1 MTAVIHTEQL
11 TKSYGAHRGITEL
24 DLDVEEGEI
33 FGFLGPNGA
42 GKTTTMRVL
51 LDLIRP
57 TSGRAEVF
65 GIETT
70 ADPVAIHRRIGYLP
84 GEFDLYDRLTGA
96 DTIAYFANLRGGVD
110 PGYVAELIERLDLDP
125 SRRFKEYSKGNKQ
138 KVGLVVALQ
147 HRPDLLILDEPTSG
161 LDPLVQQ
168 TFFEIVREARAE
180 GRTVFLSSHI
190 IDEVDRTCDR
200 VAIIREGRLV
210 QVDRIEAIRRLAFH
224 HVELTFAA
232 PVAAGDLRVD
242 RRRERRGGRWAT
254 SSRMRVA
261 GPIGAVTRRRGAARP
276 RRRREPRAE
285 PRGRLPRP
293 VRCPRWPLTL
303 VRCGAG
309 RVHAVVAGHGPPL
322 DLRQDRP
329 RQPSR
334 RARRRRPG
342 RPVHA
347 GDRGPVRPGV
357 RRRWRSAS
365 SFIASM
371 TALPLALRGLLG
383 RAHQHRDARRLHLL
397 ARRQHPAGDP
407 GAVVGA
413 GAVRHARRRGREGQP
428 GPAGRR
434 RRTSR
439 RSIALQKLAGH
450 VTALVGRDAALR
462 GRSRGSPGSPSR
474 CCRATTSRFSAA
486 ARAGAAVRA
495 ADAGRRIDLV
505 RDWRRSSVGRGRPPS
520 G

>member
-11 TKSYGAHRGITEL
+11 TKSYGPHRGITEL

-110 PGYVAELIERLDLDP
+110 AGYVAELIERLDLDP

-161 LDPLVQQ
+161 LDPLVQR

-224 HVELTFAA
+224 HVELTFTA
-232 PVAAGDLRVD
+232 PVSGGLFSAIDGVSDVEVD
-242 RRRERRGGRWAT
+242 GT
-254 SSRMRVA
+254 TVRMRVA
-261 GPIGAVTRRRGAARP
+261 GPIGPVLAAAAP
-276 RRRREPRAE
+276 HGISDVVSREPNLEDVFLAQYGAHD
-285 PRGRLPRP
+285 GR
-293 VRCPRWPLTL
+293 
-303 VRCGAG
+303 
-309 RVHAVVAGHGPPL
+309 
-322 DLRQDRP
+322 
-329 RQPSR
+329 
-334 RARRRRPG
+334 
-342 RPVHA
+342 
-347 GDRGPVRPGV
+347 
-357 RRRWRSAS
+357 
-365 SFIASM
+365 
-371 TALPLALRGLLG
+371 
-383 RAHQHRDARRLHLL
+383 
-397 ARRQHPAGDP
+397 
-407 GAVVGA
+407 
-413 GAVRHARRRGREGQP
+413 
-428 GPAGRR
+428 
-434 RRTSR
+434 
-439 RSIALQKLAGH
+439 
-450 VTALVGRDAALR
+450 
-462 GRSRGSPGSPSR
+462 
-474 CCRATTSRFSAA
+474 
-486 ARAGAAVRA
+486 
-495 ADAGRRIDLV
+495 
-505 RDWRRSSVGRGRPPS
+505 
-520 G
+520 